1 MNFSRISAKVDDPKV
16 GQGEIF
22 LLRDICENL
31 CKKTKFDAANSHF
44 EKVAKYHK
52 IFPNVKK
59 KMYAL
64 NLLLL
69 IQMLSNNKK
78 KVMRGVKMY
87 LWD

>member
-1 MNFSRISAKVDDPKV
+1 MIPKLAKVRF
-16 GQGEIF
+16 F

-44 EKVAKYHK
+44 EKVAKYHE
-52 IFPNVKK
+52 IFLNVKK

-69 IQMLSNNKK
+69 IQILKK
-78 KVMRGVKMY
+78 SYEKRDERRQNVFVG
-87 LWD
+87 LIF